1 MLSAITIIYFNSIN
15 FIVAAE
21 NTNIYWNQ
29 QHLHL
34 SIPRFD
40 VLSWTS
46 LGVQFS
52 GYHTRTSNHNW
63 TYTFIF
69 IGAIS
74 KSQSKE
80 SNHYWIIFTV
90 EYLQL
95 VVLVIIALIHVTV
108 RPYASKMINVTVRLY
123 ASKMI
128 NFVDSLILLAMILA
142 IVLQLTEAFNGF
154 TSTTLIGIAY
164 SLILLPI
171 LIILVLV
178 VPYKN
183 KQRIKGF
190 VMYFVTSVRPKKAAP
205 SMAIEIFCESNEY
218 QLTVDQAL
226 RNTTATTVV

>member
-1 MLSAITIIYFNSIN
+1 MCRLVILVITNVN
-15 FIVAAE
+15 V
-21 NTNIYWNQ
+21 TN
-29 QHLHL
+29 
-34 SIPRFD
+34 
-40 VLSWTS
+40 
-46 LGVQFS
+46 
-52 GYHTRTSNHNW
+52 
-63 TYTFIF
+63 
-69 IGAIS
+69 
-74 KSQSKE
+74 
-80 SNHYWIIFTV
+80 IFTV
-90 EYLQL
+90 AYLQL
-95 VVLVIIALIHVTV
+95 VVLVIITLIHVTV
-108 RPYASKMINVTVRLY
+108 RPYSSKMR
-123 ASKMI
+123 

>member
-1 MLSAITIIYFNSIN
+1 VILVITNVN
-15 FIVAAE
+15 V
-21 NTNIYWNQ
+21 TN
-29 QHLHL
+29 
-34 SIPRFD
+34 
-40 VLSWTS
+40 
-46 LGVQFS
+46 
-52 GYHTRTSNHNW
+52 
-63 TYTFIF
+63 
-69 IGAIS
+69 
-74 KSQSKE
+74 
-80 SNHYWIIFTV
+80 IFTV
-90 EYLQL
+90 AYLQL
-95 VVLVIIALIHVTV
+95 VVLVIITLIHVTV
-108 RPYASKMINVTVRLY
+108 RPYS
-123 ASKMI
+123 SKMI